1 MKQEGVADIRLA
13 GENAAVFDKKDELQ
27 AALQAEGLDLGQ
39 FNLSQ
44 DLEERDGHDK
54 AEDFEDDEL
63 VNEESTLQ
71 TSTSKRVRNG
81 ATMHVQ
87 A

>member
-1 MKQEGVADIRLA
+1 MADIRLA

-44 DLEERDGHDK
+44 DLEEREGHEQT
-54 AEDFEDDEL
+54 EDFEDDEL
-63 VNEESTLQ
+63 GNAESAVQAQ
-71 TSTSKRVRNG
+71 TAKRVRNG